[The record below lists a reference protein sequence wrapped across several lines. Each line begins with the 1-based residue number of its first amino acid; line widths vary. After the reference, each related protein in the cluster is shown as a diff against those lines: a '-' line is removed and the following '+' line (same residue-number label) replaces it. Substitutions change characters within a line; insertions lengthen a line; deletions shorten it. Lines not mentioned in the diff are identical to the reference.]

1 MSIVFINFEL
11 TAGKELPAELRELL
25 ITSPQKIEDAQAHP
39 IAGQGAQVVYFA
51 ACKDSAKATAFAKA
65 LYDFDGQDAISALH
79 DEDELHGYFILRDG
93 KPSHTWSGYTWE
105 RSEFKSPV

>member
-1 MSIVFINFEL
+1 MCIVFINYEL
-11 TAGKELPAELRELL
+11 TKGKELPAELRGLL

-39 IAGQGAQVVYFA
+39 IDGQGAQAVYFA

-79 DEDELHGYFILRDG
+79 DEDALHGYFILHDG
-93 KPSHTWSGYTWE
+93 KPSHTWNGYGWV
-105 RSEFKSPV
+105 RSEFKTPV